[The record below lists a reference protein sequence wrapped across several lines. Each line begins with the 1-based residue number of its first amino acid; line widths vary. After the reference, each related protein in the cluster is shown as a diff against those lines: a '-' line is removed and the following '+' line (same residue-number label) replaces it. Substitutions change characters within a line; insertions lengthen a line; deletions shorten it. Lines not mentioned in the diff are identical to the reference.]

1 MIPDRIEFTKM
12 TAGGNDFI
20 CLDNSERAFSELINS
35 EHWPGFVRSL
45 CRRGLSIGADGVI
58 VACERG
64 SAGGIDIIA
73 RFLEPDGSEADLC
86 GNGTACFTY
95 WIVGKGLVDGPE
107 VTILTAAGMARG
119 RIADEEQGRVVVCVP
134 DPRDLRMGLELNV
147 KGETWQ
153 LDYLQTGVPHAVTFV
168 DSLEHLDVDHWG
180 PGIRYH
186 SHFQPHGVNANF
198 VKVLTEGHIAVR
210 TYEFGVEDETL
221 ACGTGSVASA
231 IITCL
236 RYGWPRKYGTA
247 EEPVLVDVRGGETL
261 RIWFVCHDDG
271 RITDVCL
278 ETRARAVYDG
288 TFRPEFTGELR
299 ELIDKAAAE
308 QAEA

>member
-1 MIPDRIEFTKM
+1 MIPDRITFTKM
-12 TAGGNDFI
+12 TAAGNDFI
-20 CLDNSERAFSELINS
+20 CLDNSDAAFSELIRS

-64 SAGGIDIIA
+64 GSGGVDIIA

-95 WIVGKGLVDGPE
+95 WIVGKGLVTGPE
-107 VTILTAAGMARG
+107 VTILTAAGIARG
-119 RIADEEQGRVVVCVP
+119 RIVDAEQGRVLVCVP

-153 LDYLQTGVPHAVTFV
+153 VDCLDTGVPHAVTFV
-168 DSLEHLDVDHWG
+168 DSLEHLDVYHWG

-186 SHFQPHGVNANF
+186 ERFQPGGINANF
-198 VKVLTEGHIAVR
+198 VKVLSEGHIAIR

-221 ACGTGSVASA
+221 ACGTGSAASA

-236 RYGWPRKYGTA
+236 RHGWPARYGTGD
-247 EEPVLVDVRGGETL
+247 EPVLVDVRGGETL
-261 RIWFVCHDDG
+261 RIWFTSHEDG

-288 TFRPEFTGELR
+288 AVRSEYMAELR
-299 ELIDKAAAE
+299 GPIDNPEPERGKA
-308 QAEA
+308 